1 MICYSALIQEK
12 INVET
17 DRNLDKMVE
26 VTIKIHNKGYYHGD
40 CNPSNFITSKDEIK
54 ILDTQAKKMGFGNY
68 RAHYD
73 ILTMKM
79 DSYNDM
85 RYPYKKNIFYYL
97 ALFVKKFKKLKFIE
111 KIKEKKKKLREKGW
125 KI

>member
-1 MICYSALIQEK
+1 
-12 INVET
+12 
-17 DRNLDKMVE
+17 
-26 VTIKIHNKGYYHGD
+26 
-40 CNPSNFITSKDEIK
+40 
-54 ILDTQAKKMGFGNY
+54 MGFGNY

-79 DSYNDM
+79 ESYQDM

>member
-1 MICYSALIQEK
+1 
-12 INVET
+12 
-17 DRNLDKMVE
+17 
-26 VTIKIHNKGYYHGD
+26 
-40 CNPSNFITSKDEIK
+40 
-54 ILDTQAKKMGFGNY
+54 MGFGNY

-73 ILTMKM
+73 MLTMKI
-79 DSYNDM
+79 DTYQDM
-85 RYPYKKNIFYYL
+85 EYPYKKNVFYYL